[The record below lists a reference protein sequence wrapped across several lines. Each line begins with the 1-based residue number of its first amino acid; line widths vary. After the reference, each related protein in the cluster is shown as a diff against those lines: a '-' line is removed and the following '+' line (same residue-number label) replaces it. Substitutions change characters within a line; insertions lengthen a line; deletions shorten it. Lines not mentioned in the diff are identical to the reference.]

1 MNVNILKSYMQVC
14 DIHANRLQSALLKT
28 IHLVPFTKD
37 HLLNLNEIDAA
48 FLEVVTSR
56 FAKLQDTLGQKIFP
70 LVLMHSGEDV
80 RDKTFIDILNLF
92 EKFGFIL
99 DATFWINLRQT
110 RNAIAHEYPDHL
122 EKLSVD
128 LNAVY
133 NQSKELLDYWEFLKN
148 KINKSII

>member
-1 MNVNILKSYMQVC
+1 MLE
-14 DIHANRLQSALLKT
+14 LLT
-28 IHLVPFTKD
+28 
-37 HLLNLNEIDAA
+37 
-48 FLEVVTSR
+48 
-56 FAKLQDTLGQKIFP
+56 
-70 LVLMHSGEDV
+70 HSFCI
-80 RDKTFIDILNLF
+80 RADKTFIDILNLF

-133 NQSKELLDYWEFLKN
+133 NQSKELLDYWAFLKN
-148 KINKSII
+148 RINKTII